1 MRKFP
6 LLLITFT
13 GMRTRFWI
21 CPTGNVEDGAMR
33 LVKSIKRVHQK
44 RKR

>member
-13 GMRTRFWI
+13 GMRIRSWI
-21 CPTGNVEDGAMR
+21 CPTGNVEGGAMR
-33 LVKSIKRVHQK
+33 LVKSTKRVHRK